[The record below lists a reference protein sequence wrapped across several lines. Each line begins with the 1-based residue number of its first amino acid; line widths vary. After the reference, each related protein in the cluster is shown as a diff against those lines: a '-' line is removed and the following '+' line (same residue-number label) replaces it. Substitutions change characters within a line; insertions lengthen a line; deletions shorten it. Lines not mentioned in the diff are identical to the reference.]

1 MQIHGLNKTT
11 LLDYPEHV
19 AATIFTG
26 GCNFCC
32 PFCHNKDLVLNPS
45 AVPLIAEE
53 EVLAFLKKRIGILS
67 GVCITGGEPTT
78 QKDLP
83 EFIRKIKDLGYLV
96 KLDTNGSRPKV
107 LKSLLEEGLLDY
119 VAMDVKNSPEKY
131 GMTIGK
137 MVGTAGREDDSGIKD
152 DTGIKDSCTD
162 MVSESIR
169 LIIESGVAHEFRTT
183 VVRELHKEEDI
194 ARIAEWIKGADAYF
208 LQAYRDNENVI
219 RKGFSAYGK
228 AEMEKMAEI
237 AGKYVSRV
245 EIRGLE

>member
-19 AATIFTG
+19 AATVFTG

-67 GVCITGGEPTT
+67 GVCITGGEPTL

-83 EFIRKIKDLGYLV
+83 EFIRKTKDLGYLV

-131 GMTIGK
+131 GMTIGEK
-137 MVGTAGREDDSGIKD
+137 ADNGPDVGK
-152 DTGIKDSCTD
+152 KDSCTD
-162 MVSESIR
+162 MVSESIS
-169 LIIESGVAHEFRTT
+169 LIKESGVSHEFRTT

-194 ARIAEWIKGADAYF
+194 AKIAEWIKGADAYF